1 MSELAQIF
9 RDAII
14 VASGGSIVTGAIVG
28 AKKLHEH
35 SKKKRLD
42 RIAMEKKRDE
52 TLALLAST
60 LAEMRKDQK
69 AMGEDVRSLYP
80 IQLVQL
86 ESLEIS
92 LMAIHGDGLNGNV
105 GDAIKAVR
113 KAKKDITDRVCSK
126 VCADIGEEVD

>member
-1 MSELAQIF
+1 MDKLQYDSLLIALGVLIPAAILAGPRIYKW
-9 RDAII
+9 RKARKD
-14 VASGGSIVTGAIVG
+14 
-28 AKKLHEH
+28 
-35 SKKKRLD
+35 KRL
-42 RIAMEKKRDE
+42 ALEKKRDD
-52 TLALLAST
+52 TLARLDSILG
-60 LAEMRKDQK
+60 EIRKDQRI
-69 AMGEDVRSLYP
+69 MGEDVRSLYP

-126 VCADIGEEVD
+126 VCGDIGEAVD

>member
-1 MSELAQIF
+1 MDVSTVT
-9 RDAII
+9 RDAAI
-14 VASGGSIVTGAIVG
+14 GAAAAVVVPFLLARGPRRIADAIK
-28 AKKLHEH
+28 AKKA
-35 SKKKRLD
+35 R
-42 RIAMEKKRDE
+42 EKLRDE
-52 TLALLAST
+52 TLERIARDLK
-60 LAEMRKDQK
+60 EMKDDQREV
-69 AMGEDVRSLYP
+69 GSDVRSLYP

-126 VCADIGEEVD
+126 VCADIGEAD

>member
-1 MSELAQIF
+1 MTELAQIF

-14 VASGGSIVTGAIVG
+14 VASGGSVVTGAIVG
-28 AKKLHEH
+28 AKKLHEQ
-35 SKKKRLD
+35 SKKKRLA
-42 RIAMEKKRDE
+42 RIALEKKRDDALDRFSSI
-52 TLALLAST
+52 LADIQ
-60 LAEMRKDQK
+60 KDQK
-69 AMGEDVRSLYP
+69 TMGEDVRSLYP

-113 KAKKDITDRVCSK
+113 KAKKDITDRVCAK
-126 VCADIGEEVD
+126 VCADMGEVD